1 MSESESESRE
11 TVADIVAN
19 LRECAQITDF
29 AERIKDAN
37 LKYLLKSQ
45 TKIYGVL
52 ADCLEAAARRAYN
65 EIDRAVRETGRVN
78 AEGVELIRTAMDET
92 IGGYCE

>member
-52 ADCLEAAARRAYN
+52 ADCL
-65 EIDRAVRETGRVN
+65 
-78 AEGVELIRTAMDET
+78 
-92 IGGYCE
+92 